1 MKHLKEKILRK
12 GVHVSVALLFVGMT
26 GAAILSMG
34 VTTMPVFAAPP
45 SGETPGHSEGH
56 GTPRTEPGQVDD
68 PECWGEAT
76 EQLAKQD
83 DGKPG
88 IGEHA
93 SDPMPG
99 GDNETPR
106 LGIGNQKEDTPAEH
120 AEVMAPLFGI
130 SCEDERDD

>member
-1 MKHLKEKILRK
+1 MKPSKEKMPKKI
-12 GVHVSVALLFVGMT
+12 VCPSASVLFLMVVA
-26 GAAILSMG
+26 AAILSPMLLL
-34 VTTMPVFAAPP
+34 PVSAQ
-45 SGETPGHSEGH
+45 EVEEPGNSEGH
-56 GTPRTEPGQVDD
+56 GTPRQNPGQVDD